1 MMFLWFALDSWRAS
15 IAPKFFMNFKTSCLI
30 IPHFL
35 AKYLVSLYAPRIGW
49 FFINVH
55 KFSPKTCCNS
65 NHFLW
70 PPHTTNFTFLVD
82 NFFSLHLACQCH
94 RCLLPRILVF
104 MINDVLENPKKKL
117 WQCWISS
124 WYLDVY
130 WKLYKHFFFTPTPTP

>member
-15 IAPKFFMNFKTSCLI
+15 VAPKFFMNFETSRLI

-35 AKYLVSLYAPRIGW
+35 AKDHVSLYAPQIGW
-49 FFINVH
+49 FLINVH

-70 PPHTTNFTFLVD
+70 PPLTTNFTFLGD
-82 NFFSLHLACQCH
+82 KILSLHLACQCH
-94 RCLLPRILVF
+94 RCVFLLLPWILVF
-104 MINDVLENPKKKL
+104 MIIDVLENAKKKL

-130 WKLYKHFFFTPTPTP
+130 WKL